1 MVAPWNGKPC
11 INSGDEM
18 RKLKDI
24 NWNQVYYFYEVAR
37 KMSMKEAAEVTGVS
51 IPTVSE
57 QIKRLETLLET
68 PLFHRRP
75 RRIELTTEGE
85 TLFRYAKMM
94 FEAGLRF
101 LDVVSPTL
109 IGGYP
114 VRVGVQE
121 GFAGSVE
128 IDFLL
133 RYFEVFSPFGTVH
146 TVSEKNSDRM
156 IEMIHAGEI
165 DWGMTLTPPSSPR
178 LEYGKVASP
187 EIVFIVSSEIAEKY
201 KNRLE
206 LFQNIPLARSRH
218 DEQLNKLVTDHLQSS
233 DVFVEEV
240 IESDHWDFC
249 LRLAEQ
255 GKCVMAVAKSLMQSS
270 LVSADLQSF
279 TLGGPMV
286 LNYYAVWR
294 QTSNRM
300 IAVRKLIE
308 LLEKENKV
316 TRTRPASETMLPGLP
331 LPTQNS
337 SREEPVDL
345 PHQFSQDLNK
355 YPQ

>member
-1 MVAPWNGKPC
+1 MQKLGGK
-11 INSGDEM
+11 M

-57 QIKRLETLLET
+57 QIKRLETLLEI

-85 TLFRYAKMM
+85 TLYRYAKQM

-114 VRVGVQE
+114 VRVGLQD

-128 IDFLL
+128 VDFLL
-133 RYFEVFSPFGTVH
+133 GYFEVFAPFGTVH
-146 TVSEKNSDRM
+146 TVREKNADRM
-156 IEMIHAGEI
+156 LEMINDGDI
-165 DWGMTLTPPSSPR
+165 DWGMTLTPPNSPR
-178 LEYGKVASP
+178 LEFGKVASP
-187 EIVFIVSSEIAEKY
+187 EVVFVVSNEIAEKY
-201 KNRLE
+201 KNRIE
-206 LFQNIPLARSRH
+206 IFQNLPLARSRH

-233 DVFVEEV
+233 DVYVEEV

-249 LRLAEQ
+249 VRLAEQ
-255 GKCVMAVAKSLMQSS
+255 GRCVMAVAKN
-270 LVSADLQSF
+270 LVESTLTHANLQSF
-279 TLGGPMV
+279 TVGGPMV

-300 IAVRKLIE
+300 IAVRKLID

-316 TRTRPASETMLPGLP
+316 TRAKPASETMLPGMP
-331 LPTQNS
+331 LPMQHDDGAAS
-337 SREEPVDL
+337 AEAAPEESVEL

-355 YPQ
+355 YS

>member
-1 MVAPWNGKPC
+1 MRIEIGGA
-11 INSGDEM
+11 M

-114 VRVGVQE
+114 VRVGVQD

-133 RYFEVFSPFGTVH
+133 RYFDIFSPFGTVH
-146 TVSEKNSDRM
+146 TVREKNSDRM
-156 IEMIHAGEI
+156 IEMISDGEV
-165 DWGMTLTPPSSPR
+165 DWGMTLTPPNSPR

-187 EIVFIVSSEIAEKY
+187 EIVFVVSSEVADRF
-201 KNRLE
+201 KNKVE
-206 LFQNIPLARSRH
+206 LFQNLPLARFRY
-218 DEQLNKLVTDHLQSS
+218 DEQLNKLVTDHLQAS

-255 GKCVMAVAKSLMQSS
+255 GRCVMAVAKSLMQSS
-270 LVSADLQSF
+270 LVSPDLTTL

-286 LNYYAVWR
+286 VNYYAVWR

-316 TRTRPASETMLPGLP
+316 TRSRPVNETMLPGIP
-331 LPTQNS
+331 LTTQDAG
-337 SREEPVDL
+337 RDEPVEL
-345 PHQFSQDLNK
+345 PHQFTQDLSK

>member
-1 MVAPWNGKPC
+1 
-11 INSGDEM
+11 M

-146 TVSEKNSDRM
+146 TISEKNSDRM
-156 IEMIHAGEI
+156 LEMINNGEI
-165 DWGMTLTPPSSPR
+165 DWGMTLTPPNSPR

-187 EIVFIVSSEIAEKY
+187 EIVFIASNEIAEKY
-201 KNRLE
+201 KNRVE
-206 LFQNIPLARSRH
+206 IFQNLPLARSRH

-233 DVFVEEV
+233 DVYVEEV

-249 LRLAEQ
+249 VRLAEQ
-255 GKCVMAVAKSLMQSS
+255 GRCVMAVAKN
-270 LVSADLQSF
+270 LVDTTLTHADLQTF

-300 IAVRKLIE
+300 IAVRKLID

-316 TRTRPASETMLPGLP
+316 TRSKPVNETMLPGMP
-331 LPTQNS
+331 LPTQNTGS
-337 SREEPVDL
+337 SLPDEPLEL

>member
-1 MVAPWNGKPC
+1 MENGGK
-11 INSGDEM
+11 M

-85 TLFRYAKMM
+85 TLYRYAKLM

-114 VRVGVQE
+114 VRVGVQD

-146 TVSEKNSDRM
+146 TVREENSDRM
-156 IEMIHAGEI
+156 IEMINGGEI
-165 DWGMTLTPPSSPR
+165 DWGMSLTPPASPR
-178 LEYGKVASP
+178 LEYGKIASP
-187 EIVFIVSSEIAEKY
+187 EIVFVVSNAVAEKY
-201 KNRLE
+201 KNRIE
-206 LFQNIPLARSRH
+206 IFQNMPLARSRH

-249 LRLAEQ
+249 VRLAEQ
-255 GKCVMAVAKSLMQSS
+255 GRCVMAVAKSLVETT
-270 LVSADLQSF
+270 LTHADLQTF

-300 IAVRKLIE
+300 IAVRKLID

-316 TRTRPASETMLPGLP
+316 TRTRPANETMLPGMP
-331 LPTQNS
+331 LPTQNAGS
-337 SREEPVDL
+337 QLPDEQVDL